1 MIESYNLI
9 LMAQFRG
16 YFDSENAESKEFREK
31 VKFVDEKIKAVSRQ
45 QAEADQQRELIRAL
59 VQSKDNII

>member
-1 MIESYNLI
+1 MVESYNLI

-31 VKFVDEKIKAVSRQ
+31 VRFVDQKIKAVSRQ
-45 QAEADQQRELIRAL
+45 QAEAD
-59 VQSKDNII
+59 